1 MNELKQFLGPVFFG
15 NTLWQWTIA
24 GAVALAVL
32 VALWFV
38 RQLIRSQYKRLAA
51 TPETELMEMPLKVVS
66 RTTSGFILI
75 AGVFAGLQIVVL
87 PPRLGKAALTIFTI
101 AAFWQIGL
109 WASTAVLASL
119 ERRAQREMTVNRA
132 AAGTIGILSFMA
144 RVTIWALVLM
154 LTLDNLGIEIKPL
167 LAGMGIGG
175 IAVALAAQ
183 NVLGDLFASLAITL
197 DRPFVVGDALSVDT
211 FSGTVEYIGVKS
223 TRLRGTDGEQIIM
236 PNANLMSSRM
246 RNNSRLRERRVAFT
260 ISLNQETPPA
270 KLAKIPS
277 LFRSF
282 IEAEQNTRFDRSHFA
297 KITATSFDFETVYV
311 VTTSDYGRYMDIQQ
325 AVNLKILEALARD
338 GIMLA
343 APVQTLR
350 LDRGG
355 DDAVLVRRP
364 DDDRDPSDGSRP
376 TPG

>member
-1 MNELKQFLGPVFFG
+1 MNELKEFLDPIFFG

-24 GAVALAVL
+24 GAVALGVL
-32 VALWFV
+32 IVLWFV
-38 RQLIRSQYKRLAA
+38 RSMIRSQYKRFAA
-51 TPETELMEMPLKVVS
+51 TPEAELMEMPLKVAS
-66 RTTSGFILI
+66 RTTALFILI
-75 AGVFAGLQIVVL
+75 AGIFAGLQVVEL
-87 PPRLGKAALTIFTI
+87 PEKLYKAALTIFTI

-109 WASTAVLASL
+109 WASTAVIASL

-154 LTLDNLGIEIKPL
+154 LTLDNLGIQIKPL

-197 DRPFVVGDALSVDT
+197 DRPFVVGDALTVDT

-236 PNANLMSSRM
+236 PNSNLMSSRM

-260 ISLNQETPPA
+260 ISLSHETRPDE
-270 KLAKIPS
+270 LAKIPAV
-277 LFRSF
+277 FRSF
-282 IEAEQNTRFDRSHFA
+282 IEAEKNTRFDRSHFA
-297 KITATSFDFETVYV
+297 RITATSFDFETVYF

-325 AVNLKILEALARD
+325 SINIKILEALAQD

-343 APVQTLR
+343 APIQTLR
-350 LDRGG
+350 LDRGAEFDSTLARAQSPEPNG
-355 DDAVLVRRP
+355 
-364 DDDRDPSDGSRP
+364 
-376 TPG
+376 